1 VGDMLAER
9 ARSLQFDVLA
19 AIPYAALPIGVV
31 LSLTLDAPL
40 VYPRKEVKDYG
51 TARSVEGAFT
61 RGQMALLVDD
71 LITQGHSKL
80 EAIAPLRSAGLEVK
94 DILVLVDREQGGV
107 EELAA
112 QGYKVHALVTLNQL
126 LDALVDAGKLAPD
139 RRDEVKLWLAE
150 NR

>member
-1 VGDMLAER
+1 
-9 ARSLQFDVLA
+9 
-19 AIPYAALPIGVV
+19 
-31 LSLTLDAPL
+31 
-40 VYPRKEVKDYG
+40 
-51 TARSVEGAFT
+51 
-61 RGQMALLVDD
+61 MALLVDD

-139 RRDEVKLWLAE
+139 RRGEVKLWLAE